1 MIFIHGQNGVTKE
14 NPLQL
19 DNVFTDVAR
28 NTINKDW
35 WSADK
40 NPNGTHFANDA
51 NANYRGVNFYEDA
64 SFLRIKDISLA
75 YNFSNKGKNP
85 FGVQSSKLYFTARNL
100 ATFTKY
106 EGLDP
111 EFTNQYGIP
120 LQREWLVGLTV
131 GF

>member
-1 MIFIHGQNGVTKE
+1 
-14 NPLQL
+14 L